1 MTKLARIWPGPHTAL
16 ALMPGRQRDRT
27 AFIYLSHNQV
37 IGRPLTRTGTG
48 VTLASMVVA
57 STLVVGISAS
67 FHLRQN
73 IPVQTVGR
81 SMSMPVRR

>member
-1 MTKLARIWPGPHTAL
+1 
-16 ALMPGRQRDRT
+16 
-27 AFIYLSHNQV
+27 
-37 IGRPLTRTGTG
+37 
-48 VTLASMVVA
+48 MVVA

-81 SMSMPVRR
+81 SMYACAPLMTSKVWQPGPYQGSRREGGMRP

>member
-16 ALMPGRQRDRT
+16 ALPGRERIVT

>member
-1 MTKLARIWPGPHTAL
+1 
-16 ALMPGRQRDRT
+16 
-27 AFIYLSHNQV
+27 
-37 IGRPLTRTGTG
+37 
-48 VTLASMVVA
+48 MVVA